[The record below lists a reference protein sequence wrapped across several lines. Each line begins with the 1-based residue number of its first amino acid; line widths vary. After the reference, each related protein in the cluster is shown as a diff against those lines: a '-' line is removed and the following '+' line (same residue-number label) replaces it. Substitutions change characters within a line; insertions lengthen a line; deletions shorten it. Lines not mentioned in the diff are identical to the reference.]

1 MSEQNGSQHPITG
14 LIRELE
20 AATDAIDV
28 REQLEKAEA
37 LVDELL
43 GHDLDVDEY
52 LAQRLRP

>member
-1 MSEQNGSQHPITG
+1 MG

-28 REQLEKAEA
+28 REQLEKSRA

-43 GHDLDVDEY
+43 GDELDADEY